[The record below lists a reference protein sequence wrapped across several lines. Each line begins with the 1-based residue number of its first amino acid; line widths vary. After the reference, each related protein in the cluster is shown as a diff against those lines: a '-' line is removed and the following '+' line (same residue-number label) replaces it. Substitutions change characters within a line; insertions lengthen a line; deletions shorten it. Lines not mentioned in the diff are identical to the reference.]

1 MSAPP
6 DQSPVASRIRRV
18 LLTGAGAE
26 SLIPAMEQAGLEAVA
41 EPSRAQ
47 VAVTY
52 GGDGSLLGADR
63 DYPLIPK
70 LAIRRNGEFNKCPR
84 HQDEVVLR
92 RLAAGELQVTRL
104 PRLTAWLRG
113 RSIQGINDIVFHNT
127 KVTSGVRYRVRIDGE
142 QYAEEIVGD
151 GIVMATP
158 FGSSAYYRSITK
170 SVFRVGMGLA
180 FNNSTEAV
188 NHLVLKECSE
198 VEILVT
204 RGPGVLVADNMLE
217 CVHVEAGDAITIRMG
232 TSSAEILEL
241 DTLLCR
247 DCRIAATGVAA
258 GFRHV

>member
-6 DQSPVASRIRRV
+6 DQSLAATPIRRV
-18 LLTGAGAE
+18 LLAGTGAE
-26 SLIPAMEQAGLEAVA
+26 SLIPALGAAGIEVVSDAA
-41 EPSRAQ
+41 KAQ
-47 VAVTY
+47 VAITY

-63 DYPLIPK
+63 DHPLIPK
-70 LAIRRNGEFNKCPR
+70 LAIRRNGEFVKCPR
-84 HQDEVVLR
+84 HRDEVVFR
-92 RLAAGELQVTRL
+92 RLAAGELAVTRL

-142 QYAEEIVGD
+142 QYADEIVGD

-198 VEILVT
+198 VEIVVT

-217 CVHVEAGDAITIRMG
+217 CVQVEAGDSIKIRMG
-232 TSSAEILEL
+232 TTSAAILEL

-247 DCRIAATGVAA
+247 DCLIAATGVPA